1 MLDLNHKKMF
11 VWEKS
16 ILLIK
21 EVYQITNSFPTEEKF
36 GLVSQLRKAVVSI
49 TSNISEGEARRS
61 N

>member
-1 MLDLNHKKMF
+1 MLDLNHKKMI